1 MKKESIEEHIPEEEE
16 IKMQELNEIT
26 EASIVEE
33 LTPLTH
39 NNDSRGSESPDP
51 IEDETLENDNDF
63 TINFKFED
71 EQQNDV

>member
-1 MKKESIEEHIPEEEE
+1 
-16 IKMQELNEIT
+16 MQELNEIS

-39 NNDSRGSESPDP
+39 NNDSRGPESPDP
-51 IEDETLENDNDF
+51 IEDETLENDEEDNDF

-71 EQQNDV
+71 E

>member
-1 MKKESIEEHIPEEEE
+1 MKRESIEEHIPEEEE
-16 IKMQELNEIT
+16 VKMQELNEIT

-51 IEDETLENDNDF
+51 IEDETLENDKEDNDF

-71 EQQNDV
+71 E

>member
-1 MKKESIEEHIPEEEE
+1 
-16 IKMQELNEIT
+16 MQELNEIS

-39 NNDSRGSESPDP
+39 NNDSRGPESPDP
-51 IEDETLENDNDF
+51 IEDETLENDEEDNDF

-71 EQQNDV
+71 EQ